1 MANPMISRFMFVS
14 VLGGFLVGAQS
25 AQAGST
31 MPPGAFLQQPA
42 PDIITL
48 NRQIQKDPLVAGR
61 YARLYNMSPG
71 MVRMAFSKMRL
82 STLSEDHVYEVHYV
96 HPGEKIGYKVRRVR
110 KGTAIYRMPDGRPA
124 LVRVCGN
131 PIRST
136 HTTAVRGAF
145 RRAPEAGQ
153 PDSVL
158 DFQPYEPLESNM
170 TPSPAPAFGPR
181 VGEPYTGFVESPE
194 LATEIPIAPIGLAP
208 VAAAATAVHTVS
220 SFAGAV
226 PILGALGALGALAA
240 GSGSNGSSAIPPA
253 NGPGPIIPPV
263 IIPPVPVSGS
273 STVTPEPNAVL
284 LTLALLSSGG
294 VTLLRRRQ
302 RPRPLRALGTLEH
315 LQPVAA
321 SLIFGNPL

>member
-1 MANPMISRFMFVS
+1 MANAMISRFMFVS

-42 PDIITL
+42 PDIMTL

-61 YARLYNMSPG
+61 YARLYSMSPD

-96 HPGEKIGYKVRRVR
+96 HPGEKIGYKVRRIR
-110 KGTAIYRMPDGRPA
+110 KGTAIYRMPDGTPA
-124 LVRVCGN
+124 LVRICGN
-131 PIRST
+131 PIRAT

-153 PDSVL
+153 PETAL

-170 TPSPAPAFGPR
+170 TPSPEPAFGPR
-181 VGEPYTGFVESPE
+181 VGEPYTGFIESPE
-194 LATEIPIAPIGLAP
+194 VAMEIPAVSVGLAP
-208 VAAAATAVHTVS
+208 VAAAATAAHAVS
-220 SFAGAV
+220 SFAGAAPV
-226 PILGALGALGALAA
+226 LGALGALGGLAALAS
-240 GSGSNGSSAIPPA
+240 GSGSSGSGSTIPPTGGGSST
-253 NGPGPIIPPV
+253 PPV
-263 IIPPVPVSGS
+263 IIPSAPGSGS
-273 STVTPEPNAVL
+273 AAVTPEPNAVL

-294 VTLLRRRQ
+294 VMLLCRRRKAN
-302 RPRPLRALGTLEH
+302 RA
-315 LQPVAA
+315 
-321 SLIFGNPL
+321 